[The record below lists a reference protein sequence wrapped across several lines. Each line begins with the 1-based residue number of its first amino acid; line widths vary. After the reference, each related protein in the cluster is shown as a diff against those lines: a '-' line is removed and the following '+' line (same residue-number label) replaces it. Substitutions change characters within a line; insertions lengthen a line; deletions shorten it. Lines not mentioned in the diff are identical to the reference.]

1 MNGFNSAGPRS
12 FSSQKDKI
20 PARRAGNAHK
30 ACRPTFKKQFKL
42 LFLFWIPNSL
52 DNFDRLASALWYL
65 DMEPECLEKRP
76 AELLLMA
83 VPKVDVDLFLFE
95 YAAPNLFSL

>member
-1 MNGFNSAGPRS
+1 
-12 FSSQKDKI
+12 
-20 PARRAGNAHK
+20 
-30 ACRPTFKKQFKL
+30 
-42 LFLFWIPNSL
+42 
-52 DNFDRLASALWYL
+52 
-65 DMEPECLEKRP
+65 MEPECLEKRP